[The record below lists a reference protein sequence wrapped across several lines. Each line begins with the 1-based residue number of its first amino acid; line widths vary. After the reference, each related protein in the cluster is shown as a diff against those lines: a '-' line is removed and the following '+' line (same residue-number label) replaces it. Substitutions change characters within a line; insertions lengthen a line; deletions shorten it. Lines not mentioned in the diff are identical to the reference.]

1 MKEGATD
8 RQRDIYD
15 DQITGF
21 GVRVMPRGKKA
32 TAEPAISFIYRW
44 TRPDGTQG
52 RVTVGKVA
60 DGMDAKR
67 ARERVLDQIRRT
79 DLTTDT
85 PAVRDAVQAWEK
97 DHVTASR

>member
-1 MKEGATD
+1 
-8 RQRDIYD
+8 
-15 DQITGF
+15 
-21 GVRVMPRGKKA
+21 
-32 TAEPAISFIYRW
+32 
-44 TRPDGTQG
+44 
-52 RVTVGKVA
+52 VTVGKVA

-85 PAVRDAVQAWEK
+85 PAVRDAVQTWEK